1 MFDMQKIGKTI
12 VSLRKSK
19 NMTQM
24 ELADKLGISFQ
35 AVSNWERGNSMPDI
49 SKLPELAEIFGVS
62 LDELLGE
69 KSSLVEAAVEDRLE
83 ECVKSGE
90 VAEEEIQNVL
100 PILKPKQIQ
109 NMAANADA
117 QTLQTF
123 LPFLDEDD
131 VAELAREAKEN
142 GQQFTMYLPFM
153 DDEVIA
159 EWAREDRKNGRN
171 IAMYLPFMDE
181 DDVADM
187 AKEAL
192 QQGRNITG
200 YLPFMD
206 EDDVKDL
213 LMMVNGIVETS
224 ALQVGQKLVVVP
236 MRLRM
241 EIRPLQREISVWDG
255 QQLVADYP
263 ITSMDEV
270 PRNRQKTEKVKVAAR
285 EGYLNGLAV
294 LPRSPQYPASERVL
308 VLSNG
313 VVISSGQNGHGSV
326 KFRMDQKDLNELA
339 MMLDCG
345 NEVLISYP
353 SR

>member
-1 MFDMQKIGKTI
+1 MFDMQKIGKKI
-12 VSLRKSK
+12 VSLRKLK

-24 ELADKLGISFQ
+24 ELADRMGISFQ

-69 KSSLVEAAVEDRLE
+69 KSSLVEAAVENRLE

-131 VAELAREAKEN
+131 VEELAREAREN
-142 GQQFTMYLPFM
+142 GKEFAFYLPFI

-159 EWAREDRKNGRN
+159 EWAGEDRKNGRN

-192 QQGRNITG
+192 QQGQNITG

-213 LMMVNGIVETS
+213 LMMVMKN
-224 ALQVGQKLVVVP
+224 K
-236 MRLRM
+236 
-241 EIRPLQREISVWDG
+241 
-255 QQLVADYP
+255 
-263 ITSMDEV
+263 
-270 PRNRQKTEKVKVAAR
+270 K
-285 EGYLNGLAV
+285 
-294 LPRSPQYPASERVL
+294 
-308 VLSNG
+308 
-313 VVISSGQNGHGSV
+313 
-326 KFRMDQKDLNELA
+326 
-339 MMLDCG
+339 
-345 NEVLISYP
+345 
-353 SR
+353 

>member
-1 MFDMQKIGKTI
+1 MFDMQKIGKKI
-12 VSLRKSK
+12 VSLRKQK

-24 ELADKLGISFQ
+24 ELADKMGISFQ
-35 AVSNWERGNSMPDI
+35 AISNWERGNSMPDI

-62 LDELLGE
+62 LDVLLGE
-69 KSSLVEAAVEDRLE
+69 KSSLVEAAVENSLE

-131 VAELAREAKEN
+131 VAELAREAKES
-142 GQQFTMYLPFM
+142 GQNIVMYLPYM
-153 DDEVIA
+153 DDEVVA
-159 EWAREDRKNGRN
+159 EWAREDKKNGKS
-171 IAMYLPFMDE
+171 IAVYLPFMDE

-192 QQGRNITG
+192 ENGQNITG

-213 LMMVNGIVETS
+213 LLMV
-224 ALQVGQKLVVVP
+224 
-236 MRLRM
+236 M
-241 EIRPLQREISVWDG
+241 
-255 QQLVADYP
+255 
-263 ITSMDEV
+263 
-270 PRNRQKTEKVKVAAR
+270 
-285 EGYLNGLAV
+285 
-294 LPRSPQYPASERVL
+294 
-308 VLSNG
+308 
-313 VVISSGQNGHGSV
+313 QN
-326 KFRMDQKDLNELA
+326 KK
-339 MMLDCG
+339 
-345 NEVLISYP
+345 
-353 SR
+353 